1 MVFEYNEW
9 VSDCIFCKIIA
20 GQIPSEK
27 RFEDGEILAFD
38 DVSHD
43 APVHVPVIPKL
54 HIETTTQA
62 GSELAGK
69 LMQTAE
75 ELAKKLYMTYYQ
87 AFMNGGSYREVAH
100 LHYHL
105 KGGVK

>member
-1 MVFEYNEW
+1 MRVMRTC
-9 VSDCIFCKIIA
+9 VFCKIAAGKIA
-20 GQIPSEK
+20 NK
-27 RFEDGEILAFD
+27 KLYEDEEIMAFD
-38 DVSHD
+38 DINRD
-43 APVHVPVIPKL
+43 APVHVLIVPKK
-54 HIETTTQA
+54 HVENTSEA
-62 GSELAGK
+62 GAELAGK

-75 ELAKKLYMTYYQ
+75 KLAEKLQMTYYQ

>member
-1 MVFEYNEW
+1 MQ
-9 VSDCIFCKIIA
+9 DCVFCKIVA
-20 GQIPSEK
+20 
-27 RFEDGEILAFD
+27 GEIFNKKLYEDEEIIAFD
-38 DVSHD
+38 DINRD
-43 APVHVPVIPKL
+43 APVHVLIVPKK
-54 HIETTTQA
+54 HVENTADA
-62 GSELAGK
+62 GAELSGK

-75 ELAKKLYMTYYQ
+75 KLAEKLQMTYYQ

>member
-1 MVFEYNEW
+1 MQ
-9 VSDCIFCKIIA
+9 DCVFCKIA
-20 GQIPSEK
+20 A
-27 RFEDGEILAFD
+27 GEIPNKKLYEDKEIMAFD
-38 DVSHD
+38 DINRD
-43 APVHVPVIPKL
+43 APVHVLIVPKK
-54 HIETTTQA
+54 HVENTSEA
-62 GSELAGK
+62 GGELAGK

-75 ELAKKLYMTYYQ
+75 KLAEKLQMTYYQ

>member
-1 MVFEYNEW
+1 MSYNVR
-9 VSDCIFCKIIA
+9 VSDCIFCKIVA
-20 GQIPSEK
+20 GEIPSQK

-38 DVSHD
+38 DISHD
-43 APVHVPVIPKL
+43 APVHVLVIPKK
-54 HIETTTQA
+54 HVETTSEA

-69 LMQTAE
+69 LMQVAE
-75 ELAKKLYMTYYQ
+75 DLANKLHMTYYQ